1 MIRKTFYISWPIVL
15 AFALLWLIVIFILL
29 RGRIFTTPPSTETRW
44 VQITNDLYNFSI
56 KYPDVWKAETY
67 GEGGFRGASH
77 IKLQIFDTMLGNFRI
92 FVSYQSAHTPS
103 IQQAAEWGAERMKIR
118 SELLA
123 QRGNM
128 GAIEVGLWEDSIQ
141 GQPVLRRRYGNEQLM
156 FEDVYIARGSDM
168 IIITLQSDTPEFD
181 SYLDDFNRIVA
192 SFEPLK

>member
-1 MIRKTFYISWPIVL
+1 MIRKTFYVSWPITL
-15 AFALLWLIVIFILL
+15 AFTLLWLIVMFVLL
-29 RGRIFTTPPSTETRW
+29 RGRIFTTAPDADTRW
-44 VQITNDLYNFSI
+44 IRVTNDLYNFSI
-56 KYPDVWKAETY
+56 EYPNIWEAETY

-92 FVSYQSAHTPS
+92 FVSHQSAHVPS

-128 GAIEVGLWEDSIQ
+128 GAIEFGLWEDSIQ
-141 GQPVLRRRYGNEQLM
+141 GQPVLRRRYGNEQFM
-156 FEDVYIARGSDM
+156 FEDVYIARSSDM
-168 IIITLQSDTPEFD
+168 IIITLQSDTLEFD
-181 SYLDDFNRIVA
+181 SYLDDFNRIVS